1 MQKIIIKTGRTY
13 PALAEKLGDFE
24 HWIARELEAAP
35 GEWRVVDVQGGEA
48 LPPVADC
55 AGAVLTGSPAMVSDY
70 ADWSVSTAAWLR
82 DAVANDVPV
91 LGICYGHQLL
101 ADALGGTVD
110 YHPQGPEA
118 GVVEVNLLPA
128 AAQDPLLAELA
139 PSFPAAVIHWQSVT
153 SLPPGAVRLAAN
165 DFEPNHAFRIGSAW
179 GVQFHPEFDTAAMD
193 AYLLH
198 LSAPLQAAGRASE
211 DLRQQLRPTPQA
223 AAVLQRFARL
233 LQKQA
238 A

>member
-13 PALAEKLGDFE
+13 PALAAQLGDFE
-24 HWIARELEAAP
+24 DWITRELGGEP
-35 GEWRVVDVQGGEA
+35 GDWRVVDVQQGET
-48 LPPVADC
+48 LPPVSEC

-70 ADWSVSTAAWLR
+70 EDWSVNTASWLR
-82 DAVANDVPV
+82 AAIARDMPV

-101 ADALGGTVD
+101 ADALGGQVA

-118 GVVEVNLLPA
+118 GVVDVQLLPE
-128 AAQDPLLAELA
+128 AAQDPLFADLP
-139 PSFPAAVIHWQSVT
+139 PSFPAAVIHWQSVST
-153 SLPPGAVRLAAN
+153 LPPGAVRLAAN
-165 DFEPNHAFRIGSAW
+165 DFEPNHAFRVGSAW

-193 AYLLH
+193 AYLAH
-198 LSAPLQAAGRASE
+198 LAPTLQAAGQPAEQLRA
-211 DLRQQLRPTPQA
+211 QLRPTPQA

-233 LQKQA
+233 LQEQA